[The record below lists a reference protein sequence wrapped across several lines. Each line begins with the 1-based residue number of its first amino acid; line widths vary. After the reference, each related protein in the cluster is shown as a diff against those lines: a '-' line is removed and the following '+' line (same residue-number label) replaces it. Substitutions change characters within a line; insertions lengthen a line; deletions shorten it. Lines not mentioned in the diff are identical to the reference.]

1 MKKRPPY
8 ADPVKEL
15 KAKTREIRA
24 ENAQRRSALF
34 NASFSSVGSILSTM
48 RGSNLASAHPHRCKC
63 QDVSGEKDPHKHYPE
78 PPFSCARC
86 SECDAYEPAV
96 PEEIPDGLCDT
107 RPAR

>member
-1 MKKRPPY
+1 MKKRQPY

-15 KAKTREIRA
+15 KAKTREIRLVNA
-24 ENAQRRSALF
+24 ERRSARF
-34 NASFSSVGSILSTM
+34 NETFESVGSILSTM
-48 RGSNLASAHPHRCKC
+48 RGSTLASAHPDRCKC

-96 PEEIPDGLCDT
+96 PEEQP
-107 RPAR
+107 